1 MDIYQ
6 YIIENYDILH
16 SKNIIELVNNNN
28 EEKKES
34 KYMFS
39 FNKIKNYINKCIDLI
54 KKCI

>member
-6 YIIENYDILH
+6 YIIENYDMLY